1 MIMIVFRD
9 IDKNYP
15 SFNCTPL
22 KMYLTAVKTV
32 SNIASCYSPTDGA
45 QIMSNV
51 TLLRTS
57 AFS

>member
-1 MIMIVFRD
+1 MIMIAFIG

-15 SFNCTPL
+15 SFNCDPL

-45 QIMSNV
+45 QIMSNDA
-51 TLLRTS
+51 LLRTS
-57 AFS
+57 CFS